1 MSDILRTFLV
11 NLNKSVWDNE
21 SITVGG
27 GEFSPNELAEIIKE
41 IKQRFE
47 STCN

>member
-1 MSDILRTFLV
+1 MSDNLCTFLA

-21 SITVGG
+21 SVTVGG
-27 GEFSPNELAEIIKE
+27 GEFSPNKLAQIVKE

-47 STCN
+47 STYN